1 MKWKFFLPNRPRDVR
16 FTPQWQRCSRDDAA
30 GESEL
35 LETLRSDVEGYAL
48 ELRDWYLKDK
58 RIQRVRSRS
67 LRAGAILFAGAG
79 GLVPLLHAGT
89 GTGTLGWGYVLLAS
103 AGIFLA
109 FDRFFGISAAWMR
122 DISTAQSLDRL
133 LIRLQ
138 ISLLQASLRAETE
151 ERTKEIISVISEFAD
166 EIIECVGAETMGWR
180 EDFVSGQAELMNSPG
195 SSPGQG
201 LR

>member
-1 MKWKFFLPNRPRDVR
+1 VRWKFFLPKRPRDVR
-16 FTPQWQRCSRDDAA
+16 FTPRWHQCSGDDAT
-30 GESEL
+30 GGSEL

-58 RIQRVRSRS
+58 RIQRARSRS

-79 GLVPLLHAGT
+79 GLVPLLRAGT
-89 GTGTLGWGYVLLAS
+89 GTGNLGWGYVLLAV
-103 AGIFLA
+103 AGVCLA
-109 FDRFFGISAAWMR
+109 FDRFFGVSAAWMR
-122 DISTAQSLDRL
+122 DISTAQALDGL

-138 ISLLQASLRAETE
+138 ISLLQTSLIAETE
-151 ERTKEIISVISEFAD
+151 ERTKAIISVISEFTD
-166 EIIECVGAETMGWR
+166 KTIECVGTETMGWR

-195 SSPGQG
+195 PSPGKE